1 MDGSPEFTITRLIGK
16 IPYWMA
22 LAGGWIDQP
31 FPLATTPQE
40 CMFAIDRLIHDFH
53 LDLAVQLPN
62 RPAANNLIEGSL
74 QQVIALQDQLSYGN
88 DEQAKAQWQETVAI
102 RMKRRWEQ

>member
-1 MDGSPEFTITRLIGK
+1 MDRP
-16 IPYWMA
+16 A
-22 LAGGWIDQP
+22 LPPGDN
-31 FPLATTPQE
+31 TPGVYV
-40 CMFAIDRLIHDFH
+40 AIDRLIHDFH